1 MEGYSENH
9 TSMFFV
15 TYINCSFVI
24 YGLEVDSGYGLI
36 LLFSFFQNLPLK
48 RAFFCDMKTLAHQHL
63 VQCQPLAEP
72 SGPVWGEGPWQTG
85 SSLTL
90 RGLGIFLFPP

>member
-1 MEGYSENH
+1 MTWEDTVKTILQG
-9 TSMFFV
+9 FFV

-48 RAFFCDMKTLAHQHL
+48 HAFFCDMKTLAHQHL
-63 VQCQPLAEP
+63 VHVSLSQGQFWGRDP
-72 SGPVWGEGPWQTG
+72 SKQEVP
-85 SSLTL
+85 
-90 RGLGIFLFPP
+90 